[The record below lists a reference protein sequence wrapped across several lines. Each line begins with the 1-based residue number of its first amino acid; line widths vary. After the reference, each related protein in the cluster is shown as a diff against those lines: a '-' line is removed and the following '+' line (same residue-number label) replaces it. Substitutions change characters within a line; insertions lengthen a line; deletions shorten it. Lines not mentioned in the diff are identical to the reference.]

1 MMLDHGHVFFMLT
14 QSLASPPEKAFWVVF
29 LKKLDYELAQKIS
42 SVANK
47 SFWYLLFFVH
57 QDNHRWTPVFD
68 IRSEKRNRLRW
79 KANVRL
85 RYLQLYTPHVSLKI
99 DQSISCEV
107 KVGKVSN

>member
-47 SFWYLLFFVH
+47 SF
-57 QDNHRWTPVFD
+57 
-68 IRSEKRNRLRW
+68 
-79 KANVRL
+79 
-85 RYLQLYTPHVSLKI
+85 
-99 DQSISCEV
+99 
-107 KVGKVSN
+107 

>member
-29 LKKLDYELAQKIS
+29 FLLDYELAQKTS

-85 RYLQLYTPHVSLKI
+85 RYLQLYTPHISLKI